1 MQPALRTDSSSAAI
15 SRALAAALDERLGVT
30 ARPLVRFEAGQVV
43 IGAGLRVERLAVLR
57 SGRIDAVMHS
67 PHVEGRQ
74 VVPVQFGPG
83 EIVMLSY
90 LFSTQ
95 LSTVDMV
102 AAEPSSLCWL
112 KAREIEAAMLAEPA
126 LAVLLIRF
134 LSARLRDVQARERA
148 WLERSVSVRVAAALV
163 RMAGDPLAN
172 QDEGLIIAT
181 HEIVAQRAGVSR
193 PKASRALK
201 EFEHRGWLRQG
212 RGRLNIVD
220 GPALIAYSG

>member
-1 MQPALRTDSSSAAI
+1 MPHAPPADSSSAAI
-15 SRALAAALDERLGVT
+15 SRALAAALAPRLDIA

-43 IGAGLRVERLAVLR
+43 IGAGLPVERLAVLH

-102 AAEPSSLCWL
+102 AAESSSLCWL

-126 LAVLLIRF
+126 LAVLLVRF
-134 LSARLRDVQARERA
+134 LGARLRDVQARERT

-163 RMAGDPLAN
+163 RMAGDPLAE
-172 QDEGLIIAT
+172 QGLIIAT

-201 EFEHRGWLRQG
+201 EFESMGWLQQG
-212 RGRLNIVD
+212 RGRLAIVD
-220 GPALIAYSG
+220 WPALLAYSG